1 MHNLCKFNPGL
12 HARSPSLIH
21 QGQTSRSNFKVNL
34 QGQNPQGQSLTLTLS
49 GFARYLT
56 PTNNVYPRLSRAVSP
71 ERNVS
76 VGLFASWP
84 TVELHRII
92 RSHIAIQLN
101 DLEQSSHVRNVVDC
115 NLLLAA
121 LGIISVSLE
130 PYTGNRTLLERER

>member
-1 MHNLCKFNPGL
+1 MSFAVSLVVDDEREMSVF
-12 HARSPSLIH
+12 PSLPNLHSHPCRAAGAI
-21 QGQTSRSNFKVNL
+21 VNEL
-34 QGQNPQGQSLTLTLS
+34 DGRRQRQNTLTQHY
-49 GFARYLT
+49 RHVIV
-56 PTNNVYPRLSRAVSP
+56 NKNVYPRLSRAVSP

-121 LGIISVSLE
+121 LGITS
-130 PYTGNRTLLERER
+130 